1 VYPALHKQSVSKTLL
16 GADDEFPGHTGEGVG
31 GGVELGGEAVELG
44 GEAVELGGEA
54 VELGGEAVELGGEAV
69 ELGGEAGGPVQG
81 PPFGPVYMQEQ
92 S

>member
-1 VYPALHKQSVSKTLL
+1 MYSPASHAEQLLPFAPVYPALHKQSVSKTLL

-54 VELGGEAVELGGEAV
+54 
-69 ELGGEAGGPVQG
+69 GGPVQG

>member
-1 VYPALHKQSVSKTLL
+1 MYPALHKQSVSKTLL

-54 VELGGEAVELGGEAV
+54 VELGGEA
-69 ELGGEAGGPVQG
+69 GGPVQG